1 MENYLFDGRWELK
14 GCTHRKYILVNIYN
28 GQKLEISG
36 SQLERLKS
44 GKDSVSHIITRKA
57 IRNQT
62 QWYDIDN
69 GVINKMVW
77 MKKKYGKKS

>member
-14 GCTHRKYILVNIYN
+14 GWQSHKCILVNIYN

-44 GKDSVSHIITRKA
+44 GKDSVSHIIARKA
-57 IRNQT
+57 IKNQT

-69 GVINKMVW
+69 NVVKQMKWV
-77 MKKKYGKKS
+77 KKKYGKKS